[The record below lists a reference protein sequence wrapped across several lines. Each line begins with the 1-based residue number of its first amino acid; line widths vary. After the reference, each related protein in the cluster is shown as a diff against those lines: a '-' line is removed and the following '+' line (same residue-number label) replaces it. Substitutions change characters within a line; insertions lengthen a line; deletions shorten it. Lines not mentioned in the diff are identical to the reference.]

1 MAEDQDQSQKTEEPT
16 ERKLKEAREKGQ
28 VVKSQEVTTWF
39 MLFAGTLAVTFIAP
53 YVMGSVRNALYPLI
67 AMPHALATD
76 PAGLGRVLYRVVTSV
91 AAPVGIPIALFV
103 FAALAGNLVQTGLL
117 FAPEGMKPDPS
128 KLSLIKGFKRVVSL
142 RSLVE
147 FGKGVAKLALV
158 AAVAATILIAI
169 IGAPARFAAMDVQ
182 ALLNGMYF
190 LIVSMLA
197 GVLSILAAIAALD
210 WSYQRYEFRKQM
222 RMTKQEV
229 KDENKQAEGDP
240 QVKAKLRAIRAER
253 ARRRM
258 MAAVP
263 QADVVITNPTH
274 YAVALRYDAETMAAP
289 VLVAKGTD
297 ALAQR
302 IRTVAEAHAIPVV
315 ENPPLARA
323 LHAGVE
329 LGEEVPP
336 RHYRAVAEIIGYV
349 MRLRRQGPGAATP
362 GPAAPGPSAGGGPA
376 TVRGLTP

>member
-28 VVKSQEVTTWF
+28 VVKSQEVNTWF
-39 MLFAGTLAVTFIAP
+39 MLAAGTLAVAFMAP
-53 YVMGSVRNALYPLI
+53 YVMGNLRRALYPLI
-67 AMPHALATD
+67 AMPHEMATD
-76 PAGLGRVLYRVVTSV
+76 PAGLGQVLYKVITSV
-91 AAPVGIPIALFV
+91 AAPVGIPIALFF
-103 FAALAGNLVQTGLL
+103 FAALAGNMAQVGLL
-117 FAPEGMKPDPS
+117 FAPEGLKPDPS

-147 FGKGVAKLALV
+147 FAKGIAKLALV
-158 AAVAATILIAI
+158 AAVAATILLAI
-169 IGAPARFAAMDVQ
+169 VGAPARFAAMDVQ
-182 ALLNGMYF
+182 ALLDGMYF

-197 GVLSILAAIAALD
+197 GVLAILAAIAALD
-210 WSYQRYEFRKQM
+210 WSYQRFEFRKQM

-263 QADVVITNPTH
+263 QADVVVTNPTH
-274 YAVALRYDAETMAAP
+274 YAVALRYDADTMAAP

-302 IRTVAEAHAIPVV
+302 IRAVAEQHAIPVV

-336 RHYRAVAEIIGYV
+336 RHYRAVAEVIGYV
-349 MRLRRQGPGAATP
+349 MRLRRHGSGAAAYPGPGAGPQPEP
-362 GPAAPGPSAGGGPA
+362 GAAGSLEP
-376 TVRGLTP
+376 